1 LNFELFSMV
10 DRYYPQIKICGLTR
24 PNQARACADL
34 GADAVGLV
42 FFEKSP
48 RNVTLEQAAAIKAVL
63 PSRVAAV
70 GVFVDPD
77 RDFLANTVRRCGLD
91 MVQLH
96 GSEPPEFVAD
106 MHADLKVPIIK
117 VLFATRSPGLADA
130 AGYGAAAYLVECG
143 RGALPGGNAMAWDWT
158 AAQGVGRD
166 FPLILAGG
174 LAPDNVA
181 DAIGTCL
188 PDAVDASSS
197 LEAGPGVKDLEKVAR
212 FMAQVKKT
220 ESLYRSA
227 DKTIRFVFT
236 PRLQHLSLAEQKS
249 NFE

>member
-1 LNFELFSMV
+1 MV
-10 DRYYPQIKICGLTR
+10 DRYYPQIKICGLTL
-24 PNQARACADL
+24 PDQARACADM
-34 GADAVGLV
+34 GAAAIGLV

-48 RNVTLEQAAAIKAVL
+48 RNVAPELAAAIKAVL
-63 PSRVAAV
+63 PSGVAAV

-77 RDFLANTVRRCGLD
+77 RDFLADTVRRCDLD

-106 MHADLKVPIIK
+106 MYADLKVPMIK
-117 VLFATRSPGLADA
+117 VLFAKRSPGLGDA
-130 AGYGAAAYLVECG
+130 AIYSAAAYLVECG
-143 RGALPGGNAMAWDWT
+143 RGPLPGGNAMAWDWT
-158 AAQGVGRD
+158 AAQAVGRD

-181 DAIGTCL
+181 EAIGTCL

-212 FMAQVKKT
+212 FIAQVKKA
-220 ESLYRSA
+220 EPLYRSA
-227 DKTIRFVFT
+227 DQTIRSVFA
-236 PRLQHLSLAEQKS
+236 PRS
-249 NFE
+249 